1 MIGPIDIVLLVV
13 MAVENPITKKIEM
26 YYEPLN
32 YYKTIVECNKE
43 QARLAKKNQL
53 GVRYVCLP
61 VDKD

>member
-43 QARLAKKNQL
+43 QARLTKKNQL

>member
-13 MAVENPITKKIEM
+13 MAIENPITKKIEI

-43 QARLAKKNQL
+43 QARLTKKNQL

>member
-13 MAVENPITKKIEM
+13 MAIENPVTKKIEM

-43 QARLAKKNQL
+43 QARLTKKNQL

>member
-13 MAVENPITKKIEM
+13 MAIENPITKKIEM

-43 QARLAKKNQL
+43 QARLTKKNQL

>member
-43 QARLAKKNQL
+43 QSRLTKKNQL